1 MPRALVYMTKS
12 IDFYFDFISPYS
24 YLANK
29 KLNLLNNDKKIK
41 INYKPILLGGLHNLG
56 GITAPA
62 FNERKMKNM
71 KNDCE
76 LIATKNNIQFKWNDE
91 FPINTLNLMRGYLLM
106 NDDLK
111 EKYFDFCFDAYWK
124 NNIDIADEKNITVI
138 LNNIGFN
145 KENFFN
151 GIKDLKI
158 KETLKDL
165 TKMAFDKNIFGAP
178 TFVVNNK
185 IFWGQ
190 DRLDY
195 ALDEYKV

>member
-1 MPRALVYMTKS
+1 MTKL

-24 YLANK
+24 YLAYNK
-29 KLNLLNNDKKIK
+29 LKSLNKDNQ
-41 INYKPILLGGLHNLG
+41 INISYKPILLGGLHNLG

-76 LIATKNNIQFKWNDE
+76 LIANKNNIKFKWNAK
-91 FPINTLNLMRGYLLM
+91 FPINSLYLMRGYLII

-124 NNIDIADEKNITVI
+124 DNLDISDEKNITII

-145 KENFFN
+145 NENFFN

-158 KETLKDL
+158 KEKLKDL
-165 TKMAFDKNIFGAP
+165 TKNAFDKDIFGAP

-195 ALDEYKV
+195 AIDELNSKD